1 MASRIVVPAPDFLTQ
16 NLIDVGE
23 RIANNI
29 PLTNNTLNLTVRALT
44 INFSTNEFQVASL
57 SALSKS
63 LHATMIL
70 QGNNLRDMGA
80 KYISECLKHNT
91 MLTSIHI
98 GVCNRTRQREA
109 NIYLSYV

>member
-1 MASRIVVPAPDFLTQ
+1 
-16 NLIDVGE
+16 
-23 RIANNI
+23 
-29 PLTNNTLNLTVRALT
+29 
-44 INFSTNEFQVASL
+44 
-57 SALSKS
+57 
-63 LHATMIL
+63 MIL